1 MAGLWEE
8 VAPAGSVQ
16 CASGK
21 NAVGVDG
28 EAGTER
34 PELLSAPPSF

>member
-16 CASGK
+16 CTSGK
-21 NAVGVDG
+21 NVVGVDG